1 MMPPVIPIVHD
12 LGGELGQPTIYQV
25 RNAAAPWLRAELPED
40 DIEDVEFAR
49 SWALGHDGVDTLGT
63 LQGKYRKAQ

>member
-1 MMPPVIPIVHD
+1 MPPVILIAHD
-12 LGGELGQPTIYQV
+12 QVGELGHPTLYQV

-49 SWALGHDGVDTLGT
+49 SWALRHDGVDTLGT